1 MGGIIFL
8 VNISSVNIDYIKAFM
23 NIKYRGPD
31 DSTFLTLC
39 TNNLDNLNNQQQEL
53 VNYTLS
59 KDQIRNYKQYN
70 FVLGYHRNIIND
82 NTFNASQPFED
93 PINNKILT
101 YPELQ
106 SRPDR
111 KLICNGEIYNYENLI
126 AINSFSDKDIT
137 SICDVEILMP
147 MYIRYGIQDTLNE
160 IDGEFSFVL
169 TENIDTF
176 QLDIL
181 NIFAARDYLGIKP
194 LYYIKNTLD
203 ENTNVFFISEIKGL
217 PIYIIENISY
227 IINHVPPGTYW
238 SFQTNS
244 FIPYYS
250 LSKFMDLENCTIS
263 STQPDNL
270 LNVYNNIHK
279 LITDSIIS
287 RINIKKDTPIGI
299 LLSGGFDSSILL
311 SVLIKYLLEKNFDF
325 DHLHVFTLGDT
336 LGGNIDISYSS
347 QLITFFE
354 LKYNITIHYHR
365 ININNIELLASDID
379 KIIYHLETFDPHTVR
394 ESIPY
399 YYLMKYIKENTNVK
413 ILLSGSGIN
422 ELTCSYS
429 NLNLNDTQFQEK
441 SVSLLENMHKYNLLK
456 SDRISNIFSLEIRY
470 PFLQKVFVEYMLSLH
485 PNLKRSGIYSNEK
498 EPISKYIIRK
508 SFECGVLGEDMLPD
522 CILWREHS
530 TDSITNFQLR
540 LTNYINNNLVTDNLF
555 DISLNILL
563 NEQNVNLSTIPKN
576 KEEMYYRL
584 IFRKYY
590 PSRDNLITEFY

>member
-8 VNISSVNIDYIKAFM
+8 VNVSSVNIDYIKAFM
-23 NIKYRGPD
+23 NIKYRGPN

-39 TNNLDNLNNQQQEL
+39 TNNLDNLNNQQQKL

-93 PINNKILT
+93 PIISKILT

-111 KLICNGEIYNYENLI
+111 KLICNGEIYNYQNLI
-126 AINSFSDKDIT
+126 EINSFSDKDIT

-147 MYIRYGIQDTLNE
+147 MYIKYGIQDTLSK

-203 ENTNVFFISEIKGL
+203 ENTNIFFISEIKAL
-217 PIYIIENISY
+217 PIYIIENTSY

-238 SFQTNS
+238 SFQGNS

-250 LSKFMDLENCTIS
+250 LNKFMNLENCTIS

-270 LNVYNNIHK
+270 LNVYNNIQK
-279 LITDSIIS
+279 LITDSIVS
-287 RINIKKDTPIGI
+287 RINTESGTPIGI

-311 SVLIKYLLEKNFDF
+311 SVLIKYLLQKNFDF
-325 DHLHVFTLGDT
+325 DQLHVFTIGDT

-347 QLITFFE
+347 KLITFFE
-354 LKYNITIHYHR
+354 LKYNITIHYHQ
-365 ININNIELLASDID
+365 ININNIELLSSDID

-394 ESIPY
+394 ESITY

-413 ILLSGSGIN
+413 VLLSGSGIN
-422 ELTCSYS
+422 ELTCSSS

-441 SVSLLENMHKYNLLK
+441 SIHLLQNMHKYNLLK
-456 SDRISNIFSLEIRY
+456 SDRISNIFGLEVRY
-470 PFLQKVFVEYMLSLH
+470 PFLQKVFVEYILSLH

-530 TDSITNFQLR
+530 NDSITNFKLR
-540 LTNYINNNLVTDNLF
+540 LTNYINNSLVTDNLF

-590 PSRDNLITEFY
+590 PSRDDLISEFY

>member
-126 AINSFSDKDIT
+126 TINSFSYKDIT